1 MIISDLDPHIMA
13 QEVIGRI
20 PYEASSVRIIGQ
32 VNDQTSV
39 RFVAFLD
46 IMGFKERV
54 ARNKHQDILASLETF
69 QSNISCYI
77 ATHQDAD
84 IQMAMF
90 SDSILLYSKDI
101 TSNSLSALADI
112 TSHVMMYALQQ
123 DIPIPLKGAIAAG
136 EMTCNQTKQ
145 LYFGQALIDAYLLE
159 ESVKYYGVVLHHSA
173 EKYVVEYGAS
183 KYFQDKQVPLK
194 SGRIAHYELNWYDTL
209 AMLEEGN
216 AQVPLEDCLKHIRLT
231 VSDAPRV
238 YVDNTLDVIKNL

>member
-1 MIISDLDPHIMA
+1 ML
-13 QEVIGRI
+13 QEFVGRM
-20 PYEASSVRIIGQ
+20 PYAASSVDITGQ
-32 VNDQTSV
+32 VNNQTSV

-46 IMGFKERV
+46 IMGFKDRV
-54 ARNKHQDILASLETF
+54 ARNKHQDILMSLEIF
-69 QSNISCYI
+69 QSNIARYI

-101 TSNSLSALADI
+101 TLDSLRALADI
-112 TSHVMMYALQQ
+112 TSYVMMYALQQ
-123 DIPIPLKGAIAAG
+123 DIPIPLKGSIAAG
-136 EMTCNQTKQ
+136 EMTYNQTKQ

-173 EKYVVEYGAS
+173 EKYVVEYGES
-183 KYFQDKQVPLK
+183 KYFQDKQIPLK

-209 AMLEEGN
+209 AMLDDDN

-231 VSDAPRV
+231 VSDAPRI